1 MSQLYAS
8 SEPDLSSAI
17 MEASSALTAIAL
29 AMLPNVTAPAILF
42 MASPQQYQV
51 RATATTFSRDYGG
64 NARTRAVTYLYRP
77 RRGKKVPATQSF
89 IEGSGVAERSSFSWI
104 CG

>member
-8 SEPDLSSAI
+8 SEPDLSSSI
-17 MEASSALTAIAL
+17 TEASSALTAIAL
-29 AMLPNVTAPAILF
+29 AMLPNVAAPAILF

-64 NARTRAVTYLYRP
+64 KSGGSTRTSISIPPPGAKGAANLALICDFGVERWV
-77 RRGKKVPATQSF
+77 SF
-89 IEGSGVAERSSFSWI
+89 W
-104 CG
+104 